1 MKNQSVI
8 LVILLLCHTLILPAQ
23 INGQLSNVEKD
34 TAKIKSDS
42 ETTEMISL
50 QYNSNMGEFQIHAPT
65 TYALARNSTIFDFP
79 ETSPIINLSEI
90 QIVAP

>member
-34 TAKIKSDS
+34 TAKI
-42 ETTEMISL
+42 
-50 QYNSNMGEFQIHAPT
+50 